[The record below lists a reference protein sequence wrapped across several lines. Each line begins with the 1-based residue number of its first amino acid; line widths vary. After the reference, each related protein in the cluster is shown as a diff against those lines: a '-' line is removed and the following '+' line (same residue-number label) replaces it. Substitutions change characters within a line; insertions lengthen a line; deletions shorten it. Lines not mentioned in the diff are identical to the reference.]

1 MNGDGGNK
9 NHRKRTGSGR
19 NNAGRKRLVR
29 TGSAKGK
36 NSKAAKPARRRRIIK
51 KQFDFSAEISQ
62 ELAPAKTQAPEA
74 SSLISEPASYFDE
87 KYADA
92 KYLSHRKVGDHY
104 YSIYIMPC
112 GPAPRDALMMLN
124 CTSNDRSGA
133 VYLTY
138 ENEEQDELRIRI
150 QKMRAAKIVFHA
162 YQRELSADLRDP
174 AACVFRRRADDA
186 AGIRNNQREKRSR
199 LVLHAAGVSAYI

>member
-1 MNGDGGNK
+1 MKLMNGDGGNK

-19 NNAGRKRLVR
+19 NSAERKRLVR

-74 SSLISEPASYFDE
+74 SGLISEPAPYFDE

-138 ENEEQDELRIRI
+138 ENEEQDELRIRV
-150 QKMRAAKIVFHA
+150 A
-162 YQRELSADLRDP
+162 S
-174 AACVFRRRADDA
+174 
-186 AGIRNNQREKRSR
+186 GILTS
-199 LVLHAAGVSAYI
+199 YI

>member
-1 MNGDGGNK
+1 MKLMNGDGGNK

-19 NNAGRKRLVR
+19 NSAGRKRLVR
-29 TGSAKGK
+29 TGSAKEK

-74 SSLISEPASYFDE
+74 SGLISEPAPYFDE

-104 YSIYIMPC
+104 
-112 GPAPRDALMMLN
+112 
-124 CTSNDRSGA
+124 
-133 VYLTY
+133 
-138 ENEEQDELRIRI
+138 
-150 QKMRAAKIVFHA
+150 
-162 YQRELSADLRDP
+162 
-174 AACVFRRRADDA
+174 
-186 AGIRNNQREKRSR
+186 
-199 LVLHAAGVSAYI
+199 

>member
-19 NNAGRKRLVR
+19 NSAERKRLVR

-74 SSLISEPASYFDE
+74 SSLISEPAPYFDE

-92 KYLSHRKVGDHY
+92 KYLSHRKVGTIIIP
-104 YSIYIMPC
+104 SILC
-112 GPAPRDALMMLN
+112 PAGRRP
-124 CTSNDRSGA
+124 G
-133 VYLTY
+133 
-138 ENEEQDELRIRI
+138 
-150 QKMRAAKIVFHA
+150 MR
-162 YQRELSADLRDP
+162 
-174 AACVFRRRADDA
+174 
-186 AGIRNNQREKRSR
+186 
-199 LVLHAAGVSAYI
+199 